1 MRKQTIIKIFAVA
14 VFLAFFLFNIG
25 TARCEPPSDSF
36 REAQS
41 NLRKALP
48 RQETSHEQNLEQEN
62 HERFQLVEWLIQQS
76 LLKQYQRLEI
86 ELDLEDNLD

>member
-1 MRKQTIIKIFAVA
+1 MKKQTIIKLFTVA
-14 VFLAFFLFNIG
+14 VFLAFFLINVG
-25 TARCEPPSDSF
+25 TARCEPPSNPF
-36 REAQS
+36 REARS

-48 RQETSHEQNLEQEN
+48 RLDTSREQNLEQEN

-86 ELDLEDNLD
+86 DLDLEDNLD